1 MRQLVTSNSV
11 DLTQCQLM
19 TNVLRSVAGFG
30 GMEHTVMSSIS
41 IFLE

>member
-11 DLTQCQLM
+11 DLTQCL

>member
-11 DLTQCQLM
+11 DLTQCL

-30 GMEHTVMSSIS
+30 GTEHTVMSSIS